1 MSRLVFMSC
10 CVTEPHPAHTAG
22 PGFGTFR
29 CPGVEAAINAGPV
42 PIFLPPEPPRDR
54 RIEAVDAGGTVVDRW
69 WWDRDSWRCQGLYS
83 RCPDGSWAFM
93 EIAAEADSNGWSL
106 RHVPAEGGEKP

>member
-54 RIEAVDAGGTVVDRW
+54 RIEAVDAGGEVWERWEWNGTYWVDQYGVLDQWKSVV
-69 WWDRDSWRCQGLYS
+69 S
-83 RCPDGSWAFM
+83 
-93 EIAAEADSNGWSL
+93 AALANTWSL
-106 RHVPAEGGEKP
+106 RHVPAEGGDTDG